1 VLRIDYF
8 YVNLRLVS
16 MANILIT
23 NLCNQ
28 NCLYCFATNEFK
40 RKGKQEIP
48 FSDFKKVLSFL
59 NKSGDNKVRL
69 MGGEPT
75 LHSEFKKIIDYSFKN
90 KFSVQIFTN
99 GIFSTQTADFLIKK
113 GDGIKYSFN
122 INPPECYSPKTW
134 RQILKNLG
142 RIVPFKKS
150 LVGTVLW
157 QKDFNIDYLLDFVEK
172 FYLGVIILRIANPII
187 NRKNQFLHLEEYSA
201 LAKNLI
207 REIKKTDK
215 NKVRIGLGCGF
226 PKEMFSKKQ
235 LEILRKYGVISKG
248 WGCDGNSGRFDIET
262 DLSVF
267 RCFPLSNWKTKKL
280 SDFNKVQ
287 EIEKYFDKLMKECQ
301 MRDSKKDFIHQG
313 PCFSHLPSKK
323 L

>member
-1 VLRIDYF
+1 
-8 YVNLRLVS
+8 

-23 NLCNQ
+23 NFCNQ
-28 NCLYCFATNEFK
+28 SCSYCFAMDELKKKKT
-40 RKGKQEIP
+40 QEMKLT
-48 FSDFKKVLSFL
+48 DFKKVLGFL
-59 NKSGDNKVRL
+59 KKSNDKIIRL

-75 LHSEFKKIIDYSFKN
+75 LHSRFREIVEYSLKN

-99 GIFSTQTADFLIKK
+99 GIFSNQIVDFLVEQK
-113 GDGIKYSFN
+113 DNIKYSFN
-122 INPPECYSPKTW
+122 INPLKYYPSATW
-134 RQILKNLG
+134 VQILKNLEK
-142 RIVPFKKS
+142 ITLFKRS
-150 LVGTVLW
+150 LVGAVLW
-157 QKDFNIDYLLDFVEK
+157 KKDFNIDYLLDLTEK
-172 FYLGVIILRIANPII
+172 FHLRTIILRIANPII
-187 NRKNQFLHLEEYSA
+187 NQKNKFLHLEEYFV
-201 LAKNLI
+201 LANNLI

-226 PKEMFSKKQ
+226 PKEMFSNKQ

-248 WGCDGNSGRFDIET
+248 WGCDGNSGRFDIKT